1 MTITRLRLAVLIAA
15 AAAGG
20 FWIGT
25 LSSEET
31 TTRSPTTAETA
42 RKLIVAL
49 DNAQLCNRKLHG
61 RYGGNIADLEE
72 TMWRLDPWSGGGA
85 LTARISGD
93 GLRLEVHASRDG
105 RFYTNR
111 ITGDGVDV
119 YMSRSSGGAIDYGA
133 DVPKRD
139 DAVCVKRT

>member
-15 AAAGG
+15 AHRRVLDRTLGG
-20 FWIGT
+20 DHD
-25 LSSEET
+25 
-31 TTRSPTTAETA
+31 P
-42 RKLIVAL
+42 
-49 DNAQLCNRKLHG
+49 
-61 RYGGNIADLEE
+61 EE

-85 LTARISGD
+85 LTARISGE

-133 DVPKRD
+133 DVPNRD